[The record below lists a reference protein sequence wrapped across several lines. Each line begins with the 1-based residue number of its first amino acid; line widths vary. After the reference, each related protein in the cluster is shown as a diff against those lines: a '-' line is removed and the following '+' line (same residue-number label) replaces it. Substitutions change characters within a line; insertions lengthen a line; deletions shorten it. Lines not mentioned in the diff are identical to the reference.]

1 MNTHS
6 REGDCRMELIAAL
19 AIRADVDQAVV
30 RRILNCV
37 TTQEAVK
44 LLRESGKDRQ
54 VFDDAMQRICYYLN
68 KRAEGKMQVDCIMYA
83 NEFGELAKS
92 RGAEEW
98 FILLGQEQEQ
108 QI

>member
-1 MNTHS
+1 
-6 REGDCRMELIAAL
+6 MEKHIGFSEE
-19 AIRADVDQAVV
+19 Q
-30 RRILNCV
+30 
-37 TTQEAVK
+37 
-44 LLRESGKDRQ
+44 KDRQ

-68 KRAEGKMQVDCIMYA
+68 KRAEGKMQVDCIMYS

-98 FILLGQEQEQ
+98 FTLLGQEQEQ